1 MNTHMRFGD
10 QYDRVMNDVKPL
22 AAATAPA
29 PTMRTMTVIALIP
42 TVVLGHYLVNA
53 ALVGQDIGSG
63 STCDYSA
70 LRFVVPLGLY
80 FVGLLVDGALN
91 LSTFV
96 LATCHFL
103 SILLGAYALMGS
115 KPHTWYLSMEWD
127 CLSPVNERGAM
138 FGYTTIVTSTVVFLP
153 LLRKWYHGYTR
164 ESGWGVYVAYL
175 VAGGALFGLCYLL
188 SLS

>member
-1 MNTHMRFGD
+1 MKRMRFYG
-10 QYDRVMNDVKPL
+10 YDLVNPTP
-22 AAATAPA
+22 AAPATAVTAPA
-29 PTMRTMTVIALIP
+29 VRTMTVIALIP

-53 ALVGQDIGSG
+53 ALTDQDIG

-70 LRFVVPLGLY
+70 LRFVVPLCLY
-80 FVGLLVDGALN
+80 FVGLLVDGALD

-127 CLSPVNERGAM
+127 CQSPVSERGAM
-138 FGYTTIVTSTVVFLP
+138 FGYTTIVTSTVAFLP